1 MNLDLK
7 PNMVWESGVGVVVY
21 VITRRV
27 SGQVWRNR
35 N

>member
-7 PNMVWESGVGVVVY
+7 PNMVCESGVGVVY